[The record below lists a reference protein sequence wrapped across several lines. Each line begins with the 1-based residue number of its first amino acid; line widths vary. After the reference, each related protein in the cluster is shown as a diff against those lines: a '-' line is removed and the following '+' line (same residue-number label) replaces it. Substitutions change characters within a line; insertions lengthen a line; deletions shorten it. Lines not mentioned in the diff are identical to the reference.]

1 MINMPPRGMEP
12 IDAQRSIGRLRFSK
26 TMRRSKAIAKADGL
40 TRASSQY
47 THSSIV
53 TKIWWELGHFSTA
66 TPIF

>member
-26 TMRRSKAIAKADGL
+26 TMRRSKAIAKAVGL

-47 THSSIV
+47 THSSMPV
-53 TKIWWELGHFSTA
+53 TKIW
-66 TPIF
+66 